1 MSSIEF
7 DHLDLDEG
15 FVQVPG
21 KCSQISQKILP
32 DTMDHNAKTGMR
44 TRILRVDAGFQ
55 SFGQHEH
62 PYWEELIIIKGSLY
76 EGVPGDEERKLSA
89 TSYARREP
97 GHMHGPARTDEVC
110 YMIEINWYD

>member
-21 KCSQISQKILP
+21 KRSQIRQKTLL

-55 SFGQHEH
+55 PFAQHDH
-62 PYWEELIIIKGSLY
+62 PYWEELTIIKGSLY
-76 EGVPGDEERKLSA
+76 KGEPGDEERKLSA
-89 TSYARREP
+89 TTYARREP
-97 GHMHGPARTDEVC
+97 GHTHGPARKDEVC